1 PIARRS
7 DAESADQFPLWV
19 AGSSP
24 AKFID
29 RENLMNVS
37 SAFENLALVHEIS
50 LNSNFELPSSP
61 TNPIE
66 KAVKECVHR
75 AFWDKIRDD
84 LREDPP
90 EYTSAFQVL
99 MDIKKMIFEVIP
111 EDRVRLRDEVESNL
125 DEKLLKQQIDNGCFE
140 VDRVTTYLVE
150 LMSRLCA
157 PVRDE
162 HIKVIFQNVEYFR
175 GTCEL
180 LDQTKIDIAN
190 FTIKQN
196 RSEIEAYSCL
206 LVLLSSTFIELF

>member
-1 PIARRS
+1 
-7 DAESADQFPLWV
+7 
-19 AGSSP
+19 
-24 AKFID
+24 
-29 RENLMNVS
+29 
-37 SAFENLALVHEIS
+37 
-50 LNSNFELPSSP
+50 
-61 TNPIE
+61 
-66 KAVKECVHR
+66 
-75 AFWDKIRDD
+75 
-84 LREDPP
+84 
-90 EYTSAFQVL
+90 
-99 MDIKKMIFEVIP
+99 MIFEVIP

-162 HIKVIFQNVEYFR
+162 QLKKIREAENIVDILR

-196 RSEIEAYSCL
+196 RSEIEAYSAEY
-206 LVLLSSTFIELF
+206 ELTQFKKIMDLDPG